1 MSSYLY
7 TKNGEITFNSE
18 FADEMLAAIKKEAN
32 NKSWDNYGWVNE
44 IRNAESLEDVLK
56 EFEIDVKDIG
66 NGWVSCTVNDAYN
79 SSFLKT
85 MLECTAEYLED
96 SEMQISNSDYDD
108 ILIVRIKNGN
118 VTTEGTSK

>member
-1 MSSYLY
+1 MGSYLY

-32 NKSWDNYGWVNE
+32 NKSWDNYGWANE

-56 EFEIDVKDIG
+56 EFEIDVEDIG

-79 SSFLKT
+79 SAFLGV

-96 SEMQISNSDYDD
+96 SEIEISNSDDDD

-118 VTTEGTSK
+118 VTTEWIN